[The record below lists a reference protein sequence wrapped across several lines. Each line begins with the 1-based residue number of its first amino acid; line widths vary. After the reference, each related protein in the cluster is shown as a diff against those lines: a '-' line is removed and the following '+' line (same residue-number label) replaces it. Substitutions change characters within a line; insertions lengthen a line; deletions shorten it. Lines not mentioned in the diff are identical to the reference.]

1 MLILNETDVRNT
13 TAFPELVDAVRSM
26 FQSECRMPTRHHHTL
41 QVPGEPDATLLLMPA
56 WTEGQYMGVKIVS
69 VFPGN
74 VRRALPSVSGTYLLS
89 SALTG
94 QNLAIIDGAELTARR
109 TAASS
114 ALASRY
120 LSRPDARIL
129 LICGTGRLSLN
140 LIEAHCSQRRIET
153 VLVWGR
159 SADKAAETARLAGR
173 LHPNVSVVSDLEAA
187 VREAD
192 IISCGTLSDAP
203 IVRGAWLKP
212 GAHLDLIGAF
222 TPSMREC
229 DDEAVLRATLF
240 VDTYEGALSEGG
252 DLVQPIKA
260 GLIGRDAVKA
270 DLAAL
275 SRGHHPGRTNPGEVT
290 LFKSVGAALE
300 DLAGAILA
308 FETSTRLVQSDG

>member
-1 MLILNETDVRNT
+1 MLILDETEVRNAT
-13 TAFPELVDAVRSM
+13 PFPDLVEAVLTMFRSD
-26 FQSECRMPTRHHHTL
+26 CRMPQRHHHAL
-41 QVPGEPDATLLLMPA
+41 GVPGEPDATLLLMPA
-56 WTEGQYMGVKIVS
+56 WTEGRYMGVKIVS

-74 VRRALPSVSGTYLLS
+74 IRRSLPSVSGTYLLS

-114 ALASRY
+114 ALAARFLARSDSRT
-120 LSRPDARIL
+120 L
-129 LICGTGRLSLN
+129 LVCGTGRLSLN
-140 LIEAHCSQRRIET
+140 LIEAHCSQSQIES

-159 SADKAAETARLAGR
+159 SAEKAAETARLAGR
-173 LHPNVSVVSDLEAA
+173 LHPRVSVAADLEAA

-192 IISCGTLSDAP
+192 IISCATLSDAP
-203 IVRGAWLKP
+203 IVQGRWLKP

-229 DDEAVLRATLF
+229 DDEAVRRASLF
-240 VDTYEGALSEGG
+240 VDTFDGALSEGG
-252 DLVQPIKA
+252 DLVQPIRA
-260 GLIGRDAVKA
+260 GVIGRDAVKA
-270 DLAAL
+270 DLFQLA
-275 SRGHHPGRTNPGEVT
+275 RGTHPGRTSDGEIT

-308 FETSTRLVQSDG
+308 FETATRLVQSDG

>member
-1 MLILNETDVRNT
+1 MLILDETEVRNT
-13 TAFPELVDAVRSM
+13 TAFPELVEAVRSM
-26 FQSECRMPTRHHHTL
+26 FQSDCRMPTRHHHSL
-41 QVPGEPDATLLLMPA
+41 HVPAEPDATLLLMPA

-114 ALASRY
+114 ALASRF
-120 LSRPDARIL
+120 LSRTDAKVL
-129 LICGTGRLSLN
+129 LVCGTGRLSLN
-140 LIEAHCSQRRIET
+140 LIEAHCSQRPIET

-159 SADKAAETARLAGR
+159 SAEKAEETVKLAGR
-173 LHPNVSVVSDLEAA
+173 LHPRVSIVTDLAAA
-187 VREAD
+187 VAEAD
-192 IISCGTLSDAP
+192 IISCATLSDAP

-229 DDEAVLRATLF
+229 DDEAVLRASLF
-240 VDTYEGALSEGG
+240 VDTFDGALSEGG
-252 DLVQPIKA
+252 DLVQPMKA
-260 GLIGRDAVKA
+260 GLIARDSIRA
-270 DLAAL
+270 DLAGL
-275 SRGHHPGRTNPGEVT
+275 SRGDHVGRTSADEIT

-308 FETSTRLVQSDG
+308 FETATRLVQSDG

>member
-1 MLILNETDVRNT
+1 MLILDETEVRNT
-13 TAFPELVDAVRSM
+13 TAFPELVEAVRTM
-26 FQSECRMPTRHHHTL
+26 FRSNCRMPTRHHHSL
-41 QVPGEPDATLLLMPA
+41 HVPDEPDATLLLMPA
-56 WTEGQYMGVKIVS
+56 WTEGRYMGVKIVS

-74 VRRALPSVSGTYLLS
+74 VRRSLPSVSGTYLLS

-114 ALASRY
+114 ALASRF
-120 LSRPDARIL
+120 LARADARVL
-129 LICGTGRLSLN
+129 LVCGTGRLSLN
-140 LIEAHCSQRRIET
+140 LIEAHGSQRPIEK

-159 SADKAAETARLAGR
+159 STEKAEETVRLAGR
-173 LHPNVSVVSDLEAA
+173 IHGNVSVVSDLEAA
-187 VREAD
+187 AREAD
-192 IISCGTLSDAP
+192 IISCATLSEAP

-229 DDEAVLRATLF
+229 DDEAVLRASLF

-260 GLIGRDAVKA
+260 GVIGRESIKA

-275 SRGHHPGRTNPGEVT
+275 SRGEQAGRTGAEEIT

>member
-1 MLILNETDVRNT
+1 MLILDEAEVRNAT
-13 TAFPELVDAVRSM
+13 TFPELVEAVRAM
-26 FQSECRMPTRHHHTL
+26 FQSSCRMPKRHHHSL
-41 QVPGEPDATLLLMPA
+41 EVPGEPDATLLLMPA
-56 WTEGQYMGVKIVS
+56 WTEGRYMGVKIVS

-114 ALASRY
+114 ALASRF
-120 LSRPDARIL
+120 LSRADARVL
-129 LICGTGRLSLN
+129 LVCGTGRLSLN
-140 LIEAHCSQRRIET
+140 LIEAHCSQRQIEK
-153 VLVWGR
+153 VMIWGR
-159 SADKAAETARLAGR
+159 SAEKANETAKLAGR
-173 LHPNVSVVSDLEAA
+173 LHASVTVASDLEAA
-187 VREAD
+187 TREAD
-192 IISCGTLSDAP
+192 IISCATLSDEP
-203 IVRGAWLKP
+203 IVHGAWLKP

-229 DDEAVLRATLF
+229 DDEAVLRASLF
-240 VDTYEGALSEGG
+240 VDTYDGALSEGG
-252 DLVQPIKA
+252 DLVQPMKA
-260 GLIGRDAVKA
+260 GLIDRHSIRA
-270 DLAAL
+270 DLFQL
-275 SRGHHPGRTNPGEVT
+275 SRGEHAGRTSAAEIT

>member
-1 MLILNETDVRNT
+1 MLILNETEVRSG
-13 TAFPELVDAVRSM
+13 TAFPELVEAIRSM
-26 FQSECRMPTRHHHTL
+26 FQSDCRMPTRHHHTL
-41 QVPGEPDATLLLMPA
+41 HVPDEPDATLLLMPA

-74 VRRALPSVSGTYLLS
+74 VRRSLPSVSGTYLLS

-114 ALASRY
+114 ALASRF
-120 LSRPDARIL
+120 LSRTDAKTL
-129 LICGTGRLSLN
+129 LVCGTGRLSLN
-140 LIEAHCSQRRIET
+140 LIEAHRSQRPIER

-159 SADKAAETARLAGR
+159 STEKANETVRLASR
-173 LHPNVSVVSDLEAA
+173 LHPNVSVAMDLEAA

-192 IISCGTLSDAP
+192 IISCATLSDAP

-229 DDEAVLRATLF
+229 DDETVLRASLF

-252 DLVQPIKA
+252 DLVQPIRA
-260 GLIGRDAVKA
+260 GVIGRDAIRA

-275 SRGHHPGRTNPGEVT
+275 SKGEHAGRTSADEIT

-300 DLAGAILA
+300 DLAGAVLA
-308 FETSTRLVQSDG
+308 FETATRLAQSDG